1 MASDSYFQG
10 LLRALAAARRHL
22 AMGAVLLCT
31 GAVALAG
38 DKAAAKTLSEIP
50 LFAFGGIG
58 VAGITSQGEI
68 AFKNVLASDS
78 AEADFLQILKTGTP
92 QGRCYALVGLRI
104 KDRPVFDEQVKR
116 FASSSQKVDTCAGC
130 APMTLPMSSVVGTI
144 QKGSYDDRA
153 KAKPEKPR

>member
-1 MASDSYFQG
+1 MSSDSHSPG
-10 LLRALAAARRHL
+10 LFRTFAAGRRYLAI
-22 AMGAVLLCT
+22 GIVLLFIC
-31 GAVALAG
+31 GAALAG
-38 DKAAAKTLSEIP
+38 DKEAVSTLSKTP

-58 VAGITSQGEI
+58 VAGITSPGEY
-68 AFKNVLASDS
+68 AFKSVLASDS
-78 AEADFLQILKTGTP
+78 AAADFLQILKAGTP
-92 QGRCYALVGLRI
+92 QAQCYALVGLRL

-130 APMTLPMSSVVGTI
+130 APMTLPMSSVVATI